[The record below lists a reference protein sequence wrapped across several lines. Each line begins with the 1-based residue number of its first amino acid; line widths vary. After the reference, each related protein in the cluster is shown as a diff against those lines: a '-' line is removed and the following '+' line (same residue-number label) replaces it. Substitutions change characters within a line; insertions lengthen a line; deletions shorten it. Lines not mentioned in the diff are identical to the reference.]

1 MTKKTTLVTF
11 AFGLVLGTGT
21 VLAQSTNGTL
31 RGEVLDPS
39 GALIPEAQVT
49 ISNSNGFSE
58 TISSGSTG
66 TFEASELA
74 PGSYSVS
81 INALGF
87 TSALESGIEVSADK
101 VTLEDVKLGI
111 SVDSE
116 VDVFADDS
124 K

>member
-101 VTLEDVKLGI
+101 VTLENVKLGI

>member
-1 MTKKTTLVTF
+1 MTKKTTLATF